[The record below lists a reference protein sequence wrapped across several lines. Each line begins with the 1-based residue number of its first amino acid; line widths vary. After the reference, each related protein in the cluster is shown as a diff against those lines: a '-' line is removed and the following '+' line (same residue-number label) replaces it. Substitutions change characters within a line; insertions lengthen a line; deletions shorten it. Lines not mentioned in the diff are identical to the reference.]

1 MRASARFFS
10 GCLLWIGLGLNS
22 AFAAL
27 IQLPNLVVSP
37 ANILL
42 STPTTIT
49 VALKI
54 TDPTYISGSAILNL
68 LSDDNKEVKKLA
80 TFADDG
86 KNGDQVA
93 GDKTYTAQFNLTA
106 STFKQ
111 YRILASVA
119 YKRLIRR
126 VKTSV
131 STINVAATDVP
142 AIVSG
147 ITIGKNTIQFIDAQG
162 NPTTSLA
169 FKRFESTSVV
179 TNTGTNVIT
188 INDTPVESELH
199 QTVGVFTH
207 KVTSDI
213 NADEGINLPTDFS
226 YYGVD
231 GTLLFKRTSAADR
244 HYFIDPNKQL
254 LSRDGSKVLL
264 IEVSDDETNPSVD
277 LLDSAGQVVSH
288 FPPPPDNS
296 YLREAYLTSNGRY
309 IGLIG
314 KGDIEKD
321 VSDIVIVLDAN
332 TGGIVVR
339 SYPPDA
345 SPILAENNVG
355 SFTIITNGNVQEQL
369 P

>member
-10 GCLLWIGLGLNS
+10 GCLLWFGLGISS
-22 AFAAL
+22 AFADIL
-27 IQLPNLVVSP
+27 SLPDLVVFP
-37 ANILL
+37 ANIPL

-68 LSDDNKEVKKLA
+68 LSDDNKVVKKLA

-86 KNGDQVA
+86 KNGDLVA
-93 GDKTYTAQFNLTA
+93 GDQTYTAQFTLTA
-106 STFKQ
+106 SIFQQ
-111 YRILASVA
+111 YRIVGSVA
-119 YKRLIRR
+119 YKGIIQRIQ
-126 VKTSV
+126 TSS
-131 STINVAATDVP
+131 STILAASDVT
-142 AIVSG
+142 ANTSG
-147 ITIGKNTIQFIDAQG
+147 VVVDGSNIIFLDAQG
-162 NPTTSLA
+162 KPINSLA
-169 FKRFESTSVV
+169 IKSFEATNVTS
-179 TNTGTNVIT
+179 GASTNVIT
-188 INDTPVESELH
+188 SIDTPVVSELQ

-207 KVTSDI
+207 RVIRDI
-213 NADEGINLPTDFS
+213 NADEGDNLPTKFS

-231 GTLLFKRTSAADR
+231 GTLLFKRTSAKDR

-277 LLDSAGQVVSH
+277 LLDSIGQVISH

-296 YLREAYLTSNGRY
+296 YLREAYLTSNARY

-321 VSDIVIVLDAN
+321 VSDIVIVIDAI
-332 TGGIVVR
+332 TGVIVTR
-339 SYPPDA
+339 SYPPENP
-345 SPILAENNVG
+345 PILVENKVG
-355 SFTIITNGNVQEQL
+355 SFTIIINGNVKEQL